1 MSKRKRK
8 KGMAMNLET
17 FQAANGG
24 PSQHYGDILPSA
36 PLGEEG
42 RMRRGRGRG
51 GWRGGGGGRRDDF
64 NRGGGNRGY
73 GNPSRGEA
81 STSWRSSGGDRMR
94 DPGFN
99 RGNQDRGGGFNRDNM
114 DGGFR
119 DRDRDDER
127 GNGPE
132 LNRNAFGTKTQAAF
146 AGRRDQDGG
155 GGGYGRTNKES
166 RSNFDRS
173 NFGTAS
179 SGSSNRIG
187 GGGRREIFRE
197 KERQPVDDSREW
209 RRREPLRTLGNTRR
223 NFEDRPSQDLD
234 RRDRDRDRDDLRSWR
249 REEPPSWENDR
260 RMGGGGGGFARGT
273 ESQDW
278 RRDRRESPEPQPLQ
292 PVAITVA
299 SKQHTWNRRPTYT
312 SSRFVGRE
320 RRDKPSRRFG
330 PSSNA
335 FSADAA
341 PKGKFAGTSS
351 GFGADILAQ
360 TSPTL
365 VASAE
370 FDTAG
375 TSYGRSRLSFSPT
388 ITLDPPMTMSSRFAA
403 PGRVRQPVRQQ
414 SMRQPPARQQPVPEY
429 PSLPKNKMVGRTTTQ
444 NAVERRLAKELLEQK
459 KREKMEEKQ
468 RKKEER
474 ERKLKIKAERIQAV
488 KEHLDEDHPEFLGPL
503 NIDVLR
509 TGTMKLEFE
518 GRQRERKRQ
527 MKNLAMLLVNSILSP
542 NHDCEFRRVL
552 RFIRTRDIDS
562 EDRFS
567 LLILTLRELEV
578 KAGEFKALEVIG
590 ELLQRVLEALECDLE
605 NPRDSLEDL
614 NLRYLAPRVDV
625 ESALNEA
632 MDKGLG
638 VAELIKILHRGE
650 EDGEGS
656 VDPVLAEKLLLHIL
670 ERLFSS
676 TVQEVGGFFD
686 TEMCAALNDLQ
697 NYVNPVRMISMM
709 VVLWYENS
717 QKLDVK
723 EVLLAVVEREVISKQ
738 DVLDFQDDVPSA
750 GCIKSKQTSL
760 LYLTGWFTELDAEL
774 NPPEYSDDEDE
785 ESDSEEDEDEEEESD
800 EE

>member
-1 MSKRKRK
+1 
-8 KGMAMNLET
+8 MNLEA
-17 FQAANGG
+17 FQAAMGG
-24 PSQHYGDILPSA
+24 PSQQYGDILPSA

-51 GWRGGGGGRRDDF
+51 GGYRGGRRDYDY

-73 GNPSRGEA
+73 ENQSRGDA
-81 STSWRSSGGDRMR
+81 STSWRSSGGDRTR
-94 DPGFN
+94 DRGFN
-99 RGNQDRGGGFNRDNM
+99 RGNQDRGDRGFSRDNM

-132 LNRNAFGTKTQAAF
+132 LNRTAFGTKKQAAF
-146 AGRRDQDGG
+146 GGRRERDGG
-155 GGGYGRTNKES
+155 GGGYGRSTMDS
-166 RSNFDRS
+166 RNNFDRS

-179 SGSSNRIG
+179 SGPSNRIG
-187 GGGRREIFRE
+187 GGGRREIVRE
-197 KERQPVDDSREW
+197 KERPPVDDSREW
-209 RRREPLRTLGNTRR
+209 RRREPLRPLGNSRR
-223 NFEDRPSQDLD
+223 NFDDRVSQDLD
-234 RRDRDRDRDDLRSWR
+234 RRDRDRDREDLRSWR
-249 REEPPSWENDR
+249 REEPLSRDNDR
-260 RMGGGGGGFARGT
+260 GFGGGGFGRAS

-299 SKQHTWNRRPTYT
+299 SKQHTWNRRPTTYS
-312 SSRFVGRE
+312 SSRFVERDRRE
-320 RRDKPSRRFG
+320 QPTRQPSRRFG

-335 FSADAA
+335 FSADSA

-375 TSYGRSRLSFSPT
+375 TSYGRARLSFSPT
-388 ITLDPPMTMSSRFAA
+388 ITLDPPMTMSSRFSAR
-403 PGRVRQPVRQQ
+403 PGRIRQQPVRQQ
-414 SMRQPPARQQPVPEY
+414 SMRQLPARRQPVPEY
-429 PSLPKNKMVGRTTTQ
+429 PSLPKNKIVGRTTSQT
-444 NAVERRLAKELLEQK
+444 AIERRLAKELLEQK

-474 ERKLKIKAERIQAV
+474 ERKLKIKAERIRAV

-509 TGTMKLEFE
+509 TGTMKLEFQ

-552 RFIRTRDIDS
+552 RFIETRDIDS

-567 LLILTLRELEV
+567 LLILTLRELEA

-590 ELLQRVLEALECDLE
+590 KLLERVLEALECDLE

-625 ESALNEA
+625 ESALNDA
-632 MDKGLG
+632 MGKGLG
-638 VAELIKILHRGE
+638 VAALIKILHRGE

-676 TVQEVGGFFD
+676 TIQEVGGFFD

-697 NYVNPVRMISMM
+697 NYVNPVNMISMM
-709 VVLWYENS
+709 VLLWYENS

-723 EVLLAVVEREVISKQ
+723 EVLLTVVQREVISKQ

-750 GCIKSKQTSL
+750 QCKKSKQTSL
-760 LYLTGWFTELDAEL
+760 LFLTGWFNDLDAEL
-774 NPPEYSDDEDE
+774 NPPEEYTDDEEE
-785 ESDSEEDEDEEEESD
+785 ESDSEEDDDEEEDSD

>member
-1 MSKRKRK
+1 
-8 KGMAMNLET
+8 MNLEA

-51 GWRGGGGGRRDDF
+51 GWRGGGRRDYDN

-73 GNPSRGEA
+73 ENQSRGDA
-81 STSWRSSGGDRMR
+81 STSWRSSGADRMR
-94 DPGFN
+94 DRGFN
-99 RGNQDRGGGFNRDNM
+99 RGNQDRGDRGFSRDNM

-132 LNRNAFGTKTQAAF
+132 LNRNAFGTKKQAAF
-146 AGRRDQDGG
+146 SGRRGDRDGG
-155 GGGYGRTNKES
+155 GGVNGRSNMEN

-179 SGSSNRIG
+179 SGPSNRMG
-187 GGGRREIFRE
+187 GGGRRDAFRE
-197 KERQPVDDSREW
+197 KERKPFDDSKEW
-209 RRREPLRTLGNTRR
+209 RRREPLRPLGNARR
-223 NFEDRPSQDLD
+223 NFDDRVSQDLD
-234 RRDRDRDRDDLRSWR
+234 RRDRDRDKEDLRSWR
-249 REEPPSWENDR
+249 REEPLSRNNDR
-260 RMGGGGGGFARGT
+260 GIGGGGGFDRGS

-299 SKQHTWNRRPTYT
+299 SKQHTWSRRPTYT
-312 SSRFVGRE
+312 SSRFVGRD
-320 RRDKPSRRFG
+320 RRNQSSRRFG
-330 PSSNA
+330 PSPNA
-335 FSADAA
+335 FSVDTA

-375 TSYGRSRLSFSPT
+375 TSYGRARLSFSPT
-388 ITLDPPMTMSSRFAA
+388 TTLDPPMTMSSRFAA

-429 PSLPKNKMVGRTTTQ
+429 PSLPKNKMVGRTITQ

-459 KREKMEEKQ
+459 KREKLEEKQ

-474 ERKLKIKAERIQAV
+474 ERKLKIKAERIRAV
-488 KEHLDEDHPEFLGPL
+488 KEHLDENHPEFLGPL

-518 GRQRERKRQ
+518 GRQKERKRQ
-527 MKNLAMLLVNSILSP
+527 VKNLAMLLVNSILSP

-552 RFIRTRDIDS
+552 RFIMTRDIDS

-578 KAGEFKALEVIG
+578 KAGEFKALEIIG
-590 ELLQRVLEALECDLE
+590 KLLQRVLEALECDLE

-638 VAELIKILHRGE
+638 AAALIKILHRGE

-676 TVQEVGGFFD
+676 TVKEVGGFFD

-697 NYVNPVRMISMM
+697 NYVNPVSMM
-709 VVLWYENS
+709 STMVLLWYENS
-717 QKLDVK
+717 QNLDVK
-723 EVLLAVVEREVISKQ
+723 EVLLTVVERDVISKQ

-750 GCIKSKQTSL
+750 QCRKSKQTSL
-760 LYLTGWFTELDAEL
+760 LYLTGWFNELDAEL
-774 NPPEYSDDEDE
+774 NPPEEYSDDEDE
-785 ESDSEEDEDEEEESD
+785 ESDSEGDEDEEEESD